1 MTITTEKT
9 TRKVSSADRSAW
21 PLMPSERNWSQW
33 QLFIVLLV
41 SAAATW
47 CYIIGEYVGF
57 YLNLKMGFAAM
68 TAGSLIGMFLV
79 TVAVVPMATRFGIDS
94 VATTKAQFG
103 SKGWMLTAALQYIS
117 IIGWNSLL
125 LIFFG
130 KSVAQ
135 LLVTLN
141 ILPEGSA
148 GLVVPLMSALA
159 CAVVYSTLLKGATG
173 VERISNLLFAFIIG
187 VSLWMV
193 VMLLTRQSGTIA
205 AATPEYASDKLWDYT
220 TGIEIGIVSLLSW
233 WPYIGAMV
241 RVAPNASTAT
251 LPSMLGM
258 GLPVP
263 LISVIGLAAFLALGN
278 SDPATWLV
286 SLGGPFFG
294 SIALVFVIAANL
306 GTAVIGVYA
315 SAVGLR
321 HLPAVSRLSWKWVLA
336 IAIMPVA
343 AVGIAI
349 PDAFFNNFGTFLAFI
364 GVMFAPL
371 CGIQIVDY
379 FFLRRQQVSIRG
391 LYDPTPNS
399 PYYFWKGFNPAAFI
413 AIAIGFVVYVYL
425 LDPVAYT
432 SRAPYQYLTASLPTC
447 LVGGLS
453 YWLLTV
459 VLNKSRQIG
468 GYNQPKTSIAQTSE
482 HAVMS
487 RK

>member
-1 MTITTEKT
+1 MTITTERIRKT
-9 TRKVSSADRSAW
+9 VPAADRSAW

-47 CYIIGEYVGF
+47 CYIIGGYVGY

-79 TVAVVPMATRFGIDS
+79 TVAVVPMATRFGVDS
-94 VATTKAQFG
+94 IATTKAQFG

-141 ILPEGSA
+141 LLPAASA
-148 GLVVPLMSALA
+148 GFVVPLMSALA

-173 VERISNLLFAFIIG
+173 VERISNVLFAFIIG

-193 VMLLTRQSGTIA
+193 VMLLTRQSAAIA

-263 LISVIGLAAFLALGN
+263 LISVIGLAAFLALGD
-278 SDPATWLV
+278 SDPATWLA
-286 SLGGPFFG
+286 SLGGPLFG
-294 SIALVFVIAANL
+294 SIALIFVIAANL
-306 GTAVIGVYA
+306 GTAVVGVYA

-321 HLPAVSRLSWKWVLA
+321 HLPAVSQLSWKWVLA
-336 IAIMPVA
+336 LAIAPVA

-349 PDAFFNNFGTFLAFI
+349 PDAFFNSFGTFLAFI

-379 FFLRRQQVSIRG
+379 FFLRRQQVSVRG
-391 LYDPTPNS
+391 LYDSSPSS
-399 PYYFWKGFNPAAFI
+399 PYYFWNGFNPAAFI
-413 AIAIGFVVYVYL
+413 AMAIGFVVYVYL

-432 SRAPYQYLTASLPTC
+432 SHAPYQYLTASLPTC
-447 LVGGLS
+447 FIGGLS
-453 YWLLTV
+453 YWLLTIA
-459 VLNKSRQIG
+459 LNKARNVG
-468 GYNQPKTSIAQTSE
+468 GY
-482 HAVMS
+482 
-487 RK
+487 

>member
-1 MTITTEKT
+1 MTTAERTTK
-9 TRKVSSADRSAW
+9 KVPSADRSAW

-79 TVAVVPMATRFGIDS
+79 TIAVVPTATRFGVDS

-103 SKGWMLTAALQYIS
+103 SKGWMLPAALQYIS

-141 ILPEGSA
+141 LLPAGGA
-148 GLVVPLMSALA
+148 GLVVPIMSALA

-193 VMLLTRQSGTIA
+193 VMLLTRQSGAIA
-205 AATPEYASDKLWDYT
+205 TATPEYASDKLWDYT

-286 SLGGPFFG
+286 SLGGPLFG
-294 SIALVFVIAANL
+294 SIALIFVIAANL

-321 HLPAVSRLSWKWVLA
+321 HLPAVSHLPWKWVLA
-336 IAIMPVA
+336 LAIMPVA

-379 FFLRRQQVSIRG
+379 FFLRKQQVSIRG
-391 LYDPTPNS
+391 LYDPSPNS
-399 PYYFWKGFNPAAFI
+399 PYYFQKGFNIAALL
-413 AIAIGFVVYVYL
+413 AMAIGFGIYIYL

-447 LVGGLS
+447 FAGGLS

-459 VLNKSRQIG
+459 ALNKSRKIG
-468 GYNQPKTSIAQTSE
+468 GYDAGDR
-482 HAVMS
+482 AV
-487 RK
+487 K